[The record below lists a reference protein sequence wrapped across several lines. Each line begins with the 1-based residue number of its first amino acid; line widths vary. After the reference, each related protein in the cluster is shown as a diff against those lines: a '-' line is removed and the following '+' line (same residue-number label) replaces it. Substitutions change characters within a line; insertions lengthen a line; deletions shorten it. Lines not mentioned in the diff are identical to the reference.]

1 MDIKHLLT
9 QTFHQAML
17 AAGVE
22 DPNPVIR
29 QSQRPEFGHYQAN
42 GVMGAAKRMQ
52 TNPRALADLIVKHL
66 PAQDHY
72 TLEIAGPGF
81 INITLTVFTA
91 FGVKANKGFKRITH
105 LEFFGREI
113 QKV

>member
-9 QTFHQAML
+9 ETFHQAML
-17 AAGVE
+17 AAGID

-42 GVMGAAKRMQ
+42 GVMGAAKRMK
-52 TNPRALADLIVKHL
+52 TNPRALADLIVSTL

-72 TLEIAGPGF
+72 TFDIAGPGF
-81 INITLTVFTA
+81 INITLSPAFLSQLISNIDPTQKPTSTA
-91 FGVKANKGFKRITH
+91 DRKSV
-105 LEFFGREI
+105 
-113 QKV
+113 V

>member
-72 TLEIAGPGF
+72 TLEIAGSLVHQHHPHPRLRLP
-81 INITLTVFTA
+81 TH
-91 FGVKANKGFKRITH
+91 FKW
-105 LEFFGREI
+105 
-113 QKV
+113 

>member
-17 AAGVE
+17 AAGID

-81 INITLTVFTA
+81 INITLTPA
-91 FGVKANKGFKRITH
+91 FVSQLISNGDPAEKTR
-105 LEFFGREI
+105 
-113 QKV
+113 